1 MKKVLIGV
9 DLSFGDSGKGTTTDF
24 LVRKY
29 GAKTVVRYCGGP
41 QAAHNVIDQN
51 GTHHTFA
58 QFGSG
63 TLVPDTKTFLSRYM
77 LIDPLN
83 MENEERFLKNA
94 GVTDVFD
101 RMFID
106 EDCVVITPFQKA
118 VNRLRELH
126 RGEGRHGS
134 CGRGIGETVS
144 DSINYPDLTIR
155 AKDLVN
161 PLVLKSKLEEI
172 QKVKIREIQSIIDE
186 IPNSEIKEREWDIMT
201 DDTLVE
207 YLVDRYLAFSAKV
220 RFVNRVFLSEI
231 LEEEVVVFEGSQG
244 VLLDEWYGFHPYT
257 TWSTTTAEYANK
269 LLAEAGYDGEV
280 VKIGILRALTTRHG
294 PGPFPTYDEKLSRR
308 FPDTFNVTDTWQ
320 REFRVGYFDTVMHS
334 YALNVVDGVDCLMIT
349 HADLID
355 QTDTTQVC
363 RAYRVNE
370 SDLEEARS
378 LGCITQGDLICALPC
393 FYKDLKLQE
402 RLTELLLRVTP
413 VYSPVSSENYI
424 TELGLSLETPVTMLS
439 FGPRSDQKRIL
450 KPVVSV

>member
-24 LVRKY
+24 LVREY

-63 TLVPDTKTFLSRYM
+63 TLVPGTKTFLSRYM

-83 MENEERFLKNA
+83 MENEEHALKKV
-94 GVTDVFD
+94 GVTDAFN

-118 VNRLRELH
+118 VNRLRELF
-126 RGEGRHGS
+126 RGDGRHGS
-134 CGRGIGETVS
+134 CGRGVGETVS
-144 DSINYPDLTIR
+144 DSINYPGLTIH
-155 AKDLVN
+155 AKDFAN
-161 PLVLKSKLEEI
+161 PVVLKTKLKEI
-172 QKVKIREIQSIIDE
+172 QKVKVREIESFIDE
-186 IPNSEIKEREWDIMT
+186 IPDSEIKEHEWDIMT

-207 YLVDRYLAFSAKV
+207 YLVERYVAFSTKV

-231 LEEEVVVFEGSQG
+231 LKEEVVVFEGSQG

-257 TWSTTTAEYANK
+257 TWSTTTAEYADK
-269 LLAEAGYDGEV
+269 LLAEVDYDGEV
-280 VKIGILRALTTRHG
+280 VKVGILRALTTRHG
-294 PGPFPTYDEKLSRR
+294 PGPFPTYDEKLSSK

-334 YALNVVDGVDCLMIT
+334 YALDIVGGVDCLMIT
-349 HADLID
+349 HADLIS
-355 QTDTTQVC
+355 QTDVTQVC

-370 SDLEEARS
+370 SDLEEAQH
-378 LGCITQGDLICALPC
+378 LGCVMQGDLICTLPC
-393 FYKDLKLQE
+393 FDKDLKLQE

-413 VYSPVSSENYI
+413 VYSLVGSENYI
-424 TELGLSLETPVTMLS
+424 TELGLLLETPVTMLS

-450 KPVVSV
+450 ESGVSV